1 MVIYQSFHTIG
12 LKVEVVPL
20 LDSTHLDEADENLF
34 EKEAEICADDPEN
47 HVAIDYDEWQCQTCH
62 EGYPTL
68 DEWKS
73 FKCKTN
79 LVGNGLHTFTIGE
92 LKSTE
97 NRFNIQGGLDDREW
111 QREELESVSFSIL
124 SRYLTL
130 IQ

>member
-12 LKVEVVPL
+12 LKVEVLPL
-20 LDSTHLDEADENLF
+20 LDSTPLDEADENLF

-62 EGYPTL
+62 EGYPIL

-73 FKCKTN
+73 FKCKTS

-92 LKSTE
+92 PKSTE

-111 QREELESVSFSIL
+111 QREELESMSFSIL
-124 SRYLTL
+124 STYLNTDV
-130 IQ
+130 